1 MITNEQVITCE
12 NKSRFLCG
20 LKKDM
25 TQDMIKPMSGKR
37 RILCAI
43 S

>member
-20 LKKDM
+20 LKKEM

-43 S
+43 G